1 MTRIHVSDE
10 TAIHAL
16 WQEYAASATAGD
28 LDRWIA
34 LWSEEGI
41 QLAPDAARRMGREVI
56 RGEMKPL
63 FDLFDTE
70 MAVYPDE
77 IQVLGEQA
85 YTHGTYEFVTRPKEG
100 GDSTKVKGKFL
111 TILRKEAGDSW
122 KILIDCFNDDAPS

>member
-10 TAIHAL
+10 AAIQAL
-16 WQEYAASATAGD
+16 WQEYATSATAGD
-28 LDRWIA
+28 LDRWIT

-41 QLAPDAARRMGREVI
+41 QLAPDAARRMGRGVI
-56 RGEMKPL
+56 RREMKPL

-100 GDSTKVKGKFL
+100 GDSTEVRGKFL
-111 TILRKEAGDSW
+111 TILRKEGDDSW
-122 KILIDCFNDDAPS
+122 KISIDCFNYDAPS